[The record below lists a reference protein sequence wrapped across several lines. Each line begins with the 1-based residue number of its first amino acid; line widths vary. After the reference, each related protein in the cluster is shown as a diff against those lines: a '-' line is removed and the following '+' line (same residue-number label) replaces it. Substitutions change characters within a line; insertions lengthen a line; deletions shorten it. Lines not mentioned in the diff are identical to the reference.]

1 MIDRILKHIVN
12 ARQICLKDEIKA
24 MESDPQ
30 YSIEFERIGKVLDK
44 AIRLCT
50 IEEDNDDVV

>member
-44 AIRLCT
+44 AIRLCD
-50 IEEDNDDVV
+50 IEEDKEE